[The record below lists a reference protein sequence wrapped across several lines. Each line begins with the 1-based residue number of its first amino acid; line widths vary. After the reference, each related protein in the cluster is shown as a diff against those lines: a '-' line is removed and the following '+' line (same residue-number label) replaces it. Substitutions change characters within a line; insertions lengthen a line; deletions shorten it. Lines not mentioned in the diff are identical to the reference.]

1 MSRTPRAV
9 RRRGGFV
16 VLCLVLAIASACVPP
31 WADDDEASEGPG
43 GLDRDLAE
51 PAQVVP
57 DGAAADVA
65 SAAETTLPGA
75 AAGASGGGSPGASGS
90 PGQPAGVRRG
100 LAAATD
106 RTGDAG
112 LVAPG
117 WADLVG
123 VELIDDGA
131 GTLEVRVRVAGPI
144 PRQVEAGVVAGV
156 GVDLFTAGQR
166 ESDHQVFLQ
175 ATSEGWF
182 AYLTTGGTFV
192 DYPGSVTIQAA
203 QFVATVPWSAI
214 GGPSAGD
221 LSAFVDWSAKNA
233 VGVVVASE
241 DHLPDDGR
249 APFA

>member
-1 MSRTPRAV
+1 MSRTPRAAH
-9 RRRGGFV
+9 RRGGFV
-16 VLCLVLAIASACVPP
+16 VLSLVLALVSACVPP
-31 WADDDEASEGPG
+31 WADDEEASDESG
-43 GLDRDLAE
+43 GFDRDLAE
-51 PAQVVP
+51 PVQVAP
-57 DGAAADVA
+57 DGAAPD
-65 SAAETTLPGA
+65 AAGGSETTAPA
-75 AAGASGGGSPGASGS
+75 VPAGSPDGGTPGGAGTSGQA
-90 PGQPAGVRRG
+90 GGVRRG
-100 LAAATD
+100 LAAGTD

-156 GVDLFTAGQR
+156 GVDLFTTGQR

-175 ATSEGWF
+175 ATSDGWF
-182 AYLTTGGTFV
+182 AYLTTGGAFV
-192 DYPGSVTIQAA
+192 DYPGSVIIQDA

-214 GGPSAGD
+214 GGPSAGA
-221 LSAFVDWSAKNA
+221 LSGFIDWSARNA

-249 APFA
+249 IPYR